1 MVYDSF
7 CWVDSAYG
15 SLTARSNVVNLDEYR
30 RVLEEKKIGTNT
42 EIANYFRSY
51 FRFERNFYEFFVTKQ
66 PRPSV
71 AGFKGLHIF
80 DFLYVDIDAE
90 TIEKAVKVLG
100 AVFEKVSR
108 FNITVLC
115 AFSGTKGFHLYIPSG
130 YFKPT
135 PDTHNYKYLKR
146 FASLLFG
153 DLIDTSNY
161 EINRLLR
168 QPATLNRK
176 PDVER
181 YGFKNFLKADEIQAI
196 FRDPETV
203 FEICSEPSSYL
214 IKEDLTADFYWEFPQ
229 NEALTSL
236 WEQSKEESRKKRTV
250 VRAGGW
256 RAQGAPQCV
265 SNILSMIKRNDPAL
279 DGWKNN
285 AFAILTIYFKNQIP
299 LESALREMLHN
310 LNDSLEKPHDSRQL
324 DATISSVLRHDYS
337 GWGCGSEDSSFGA
350 LYFCNGESKLSLCP
364 KYREMQT
371 HEEQKEWTDS
381 ASAFEKMLSDLKAGP
396 TNINLGVREFD
407 EIYHF
412 LKPGDTIIF
421 IGVSTVGKSILMY
434 RLMRHWVE
442 IAKQRNEIVLF
453 CLPEQNDVE
462 AAKRVAMQLGGFT
475 LEDLY
480 EKASNGGLPE
490 SIRKWFIDYKDHL
503 IFQHAVNLTVAQWEE
518 AIQKI
523 ETAYNKK
530 VMLSFFDGIKF
541 LASRNVKGFNR
552 FEDMGKD
559 IVSLANKKKMVIAV
573 NHHIPKMD
581 MKTKTPGLDETQI
594 EPSMYSGFGSSNFAD
609 MFTYVF
615 TLYRDGN
622 HNLCVKMKKSKQ
634 IWNSHRKLP
643 MVKFFVLDSYNVLT
657 AEEIDK
663 KNLISEFSEEIIS
676 DIQFELM
683 KNDKLN
689 ANYI

>member
-1 MVYDSF
+1 MTYDSF
-7 CWVDSAYG
+7 SWIDSAYG
-15 SLTARSNVVNLDEYR
+15 SLTARSNVTNLTEYR
-30 RVLEEKKIGTNT
+30 RILKEKKIGTNP

-51 FRFERNFYEFFVTKQ
+51 FRFERNFYEYFISK
-66 PRPSV
+66 PKPSV
-71 AGFKGLHIF
+71 AGFRGIHIF

-90 TIEKAVKVLG
+90 NIQKAVQMLG
-100 AVFEKVSR
+100 TAFEKISK
-108 FNITVLC
+108 FGLTVLC
-115 AFSGTKGFHLYIPSG
+115 AFSGTKGFHLYIPAG

-135 PDTHNYKYLKR
+135 PDTHNFKYLKKFSR
-146 FASLLFG
+146 LLFG

-176 PDVER
+176 PDIER
-181 YGFKNFLKADEIQAI
+181 SGFKNFLKVDEIQAI
-196 FRDPETV
+196 FRNPDSV
-203 FEICSEPSSYL
+203 FEICSEPSPYL
-214 IKEDLTADFYWEFPQ
+214 IVEDLSIDFYWDFPQ
-229 NEALTSL
+229 NDGLVAV
-236 WEQSKEESRKKRTV
+236 WEQSKEEFQKKRTV
-250 VRAGGW
+250 VHAGGW
-256 RAQGAPQCV
+256 RSQGAPQCV
-265 SNILSMIKRNDPAL
+265 SNILNMIKKNDPAL

-285 AFAILTIYFKNQIP
+285 AFAILAIYFKNQIP
-299 LESALREMLHN
+299 LESALRKMLHD
-310 LNDSLEKPHDSRQL
+310 LNDSLERPHDPKQL
-324 DATISSVLRHDYS
+324 DATISSILRHDYS
-337 GWGCGSEDSSFGA
+337 GWGCGSEGSSFGA
-350 LYFCNGESKLSLCP
+350 LYFCNGESKLNLCP
-364 KYREMQT
+364 KFREAQAA
-371 HEEQKEWTDS
+371 EEQREWTDS
-381 ASAFEKMLSDLKAGP
+381 AAAFERMLTDLKAGP
-396 TNINLGVREFD
+396 TNINLGVKEFD

-421 IGVSTVGKSILMY
+421 IGVSTAGKSILMY

-442 IAKQRNEIVLF
+442 IAKKRDEIVLF
-453 CLPEQNDVE
+453 SLPEQNDIE

-490 SIRKWFIDYKDHL
+490 NIRQWFIDYKDHL
-503 IFQHAVNLTVAQWEE
+503 IFQHAVNLTVSQWEE
-518 AIQKI
+518 VIQKI
-523 ETAYNKK
+523 ESTYSKK

-541 LASRNVKGFNR
+541 LASKSVKGFNR

-559 IVSLANKKKMVIAV
+559 IVSLANKKQMVIAV

-615 TLYRDGN
+615 TLFRDAN
-622 HNLCVKMKKSKQ
+622 RNLCVRMKKSKQ

-657 AEEIDK
+657 AQEIDEQ
-663 KNLISEFSEEIIS
+663 NLIGEFSEEIIS

-689 ANYI
+689 ANHI

>member
-1 MVYDSF
+1 MIYDSF
-7 CWVDSAYG
+7 SWIDSAYG
-15 SLTARSNVVNLDEYR
+15 SLTARSNVTNLSEYR
-30 RVLEEKKIGTNT
+30 RILKEKKIGANP

-51 FRFERNFYEFFVTKQ
+51 FRFERNFYEYFISK
-66 PRPSV
+66 PKPSV
-71 AGFKGLHIF
+71 AGFKGIHIF

-90 TIEKAVKVLG
+90 NIQKAVQILG
-100 AVFEKVSR
+100 TAFEKVSK
-108 FNITVLC
+108 FGITVLC
-115 AFSGTKGFHLYIPSG
+115 AFSGTKGFHLYIPAG
-130 YFKPT
+130 YFRPT
-135 PDTHNYKYLKR
+135 PDTHNFKYLKR
-146 FASLLFG
+146 FSRLLFG

-176 PDVER
+176 PDAGR
-181 YGFKNFLKADEIQAI
+181 FGFKNFLKADEIQAI
-196 FRDPETV
+196 FRNPDSV
-203 FEICSEPSSYL
+203 FSICSAPSSYL
-214 IKEDLTADFYWEFPQ
+214 VEEDLSIDFYWEFSR
-229 NEALTSL
+229 NDSLTSV
-236 WEQSKEESRKKRTV
+236 WEQSKEESQKKRTV
-250 VRAGGW
+250 VHAGGW

-265 SNILSMIKRNDPAL
+265 SNILSMIKKNDPAL

-299 LESALREMLHN
+299 VESALRKMLHD
-310 LNDSLEKPHDSRQL
+310 LNDGLERPHDPKQL

-337 GWGCGSEDSSFGA
+337 GWGCGSEESSFGA

-364 KYREMQT
+364 KFIEAKDA
-371 HEEQKEWTDS
+371 EQKKDWTDS
-381 ASAFEKMLSDLKAGP
+381 AGAFEKMLTDLKAGP
-396 TNINLGVREFD
+396 TNINLGIKEFD
-407 EIYHF
+407 EVYHF

-442 IAKQRNEIVLF
+442 VAKKRDEIVVF
-453 CLPEQNDVE
+453 SLPEQNDVE

-490 SIRKWFIDYKDHL
+490 NIRQWFLDYKDHL
-503 IFQHAVNLTVAQWEE
+503 VFQHAVNMTVDEWKTVINRIEE
-518 AIQKI
+518 I
-523 ETAYNKK
+523 NGKK
-530 VMLSFFDGIKF
+530 VMLAFFDGIKF
-541 LASRNVKGFNR
+541 LSSPQVKGFNR

-559 IVSLANKKKMVIAV
+559 IVSLANEKQFVVAV
-573 NHHIPKMD
+573 NHHVPKMD
-581 MKTKTPGLDETQI
+581 MKTKTPGMDETQI

-622 HNLCVKMKKSKQ
+622 RNLCVRMRKSKQ
-634 IWNSHRKLP
+634 IWGRYRKLP
-643 MVKFFVLDSYNVLT
+643 TVKFFVLDSYNVLT
-657 AEEIDK
+657 AKEIEE
-663 KNLISEFSEEIIS
+663 KNLIGEFPEEIIN

-683 KNDKLN
+683 ELE
-689 ANYI
+689 ANNI